1 MNPAPRSCGVTG
13 CIWSTSKNNSTVAL
27 MSQEFTDHM
36 TMHTLNQAIAD
47 MSRGGMERRDQP
59 IPEQNGAARN
69 VVVKQ
74 RNAPSYGREM
84 ELQVQKIKKL
94 SENFKKRRIRVPV
107 ILSSLVPEVPRRLAI
122 SSSLPTTRIPTPATH
137 P

>member
-1 MNPAPRSCGVTG
+1 MLNPAPRSCRVTG

-27 MSQEFTDHM
+27 VSQEFTDHM
-36 TMHTLNQAIAD
+36 TMYTLNQAIAD
-47 MSRGGMERRDQP
+47 MSRGGMEWRDKP

-94 SENFKKRRIRVPV
+94 SENFKK
-107 ILSSLVPEVPRRLAI
+107 EE
-122 SSSLPTTRIPTPATH
+122 
-137 P
+137 